1 MCEHERKYCPR
12 CNGGFECKVG
22 SILICQC
29 AAVELEQADR
39 DYISAR
45 YADCLCAHCLREL
58 KSERHQLLFKDKLHK
73 ISALHFQKPGAE
85 NK

>member
-12 CNGGFECKVG
+12 CNAGFECKVG

-29 AAVELEQADR
+29 TAVNLSQEDR

-45 YADCLCAHCLREL
+45 YADCLCSNCLKEM
-58 KSERHQLLFKDKLHK
+58 KAEHHQQLFKDQLHR
-73 ISALHFQKPGAE
+73 ISTLHFAKRDREG
-85 NK
+85 